1 MVSAIGVYLLD
12 WYAERGFKLRRLWLR
27 ARWRRRSIGAA
38 VSSAVR
44 ARARWKVCHGVTGLM
59 AGGVRSRARRRK
71 ERVPGLGVGIERR
84 GMRRLDLREGN
95 IRQDWRTVTDG
106 SRSEGWD
113 ERVSW

>member
-1 MVSAIGVYLLD
+1 VVSAIGVYLLD
-12 WYAERGFKLRRLWLR
+12 WHAESGFELRLWLG
-27 ARWRRRSIGAA
+27 ARRRRRGIGAA

-44 ARARWKVCHGVTGLM
+44 ARARWKVCHGVTGLV
-59 AGGVRSRARRRK
+59 AGDVRSRARGCK
-71 ERVPGLGVGIERR
+71 EGVPGLGVGIERR
-84 GMRRLDLREGN
+84 GVRRLDLGEGD